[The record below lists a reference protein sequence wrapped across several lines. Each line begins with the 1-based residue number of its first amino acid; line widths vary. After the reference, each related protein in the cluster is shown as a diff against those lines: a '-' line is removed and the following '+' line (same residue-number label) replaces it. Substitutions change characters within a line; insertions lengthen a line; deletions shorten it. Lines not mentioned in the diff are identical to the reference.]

1 MPSTG
6 GYLVS
11 PRSIALIAACLMLS
25 GVSKSGSPT
34 ESEITSRPL
43 ALRSR
48 AFCVIAMVADGLTR
62 ERTSARKAT
71 DWRLSV
77 GVKKIER
84 RTYSEAKAARQPW
97 SLGIASAAHSV
108 WKRLAQPPLQRHARE
123 QNESGITIGE
133 KETRLE
139 ET

>member
-11 PRSIALIAACLMLS
+11 PRLIASIAASLMLS

-71 DWRLSV
+71 DWRLSFAGILSGAAIV
-77 GVKKIER
+77 GRAACGNPGGLGSNPIGGGRFAQIPVVR
-84 RTYSEAKAARQPW
+84 RPRPDPSRPLPEPARQPT
-97 SLGIASAAHSV
+97 
-108 WKRLAQPPLQRHARE
+108 QF
-123 QNESGITIGE
+123 
-133 KETRLE
+133 
-139 ET
+139 

>member
-43 ALRSR
+43 AFRSR

-77 GVKKIER
+77 AVRIVER
-84 RTYSEAKAARQPW
+84 RSYNETDAARQPQVKG
-97 SLGIASAAHSV
+97 SDRARLPDHSQKGGPV
-108 WKRLAQPPLQRHARE
+108 FLQLDRADAM
-123 QNESGITIGE
+123 NAGE
-133 KETRLE
+133 FV
-139 ET
+139 